1 MADSLPSTPPPR
13 VPDRRDDVHH
23 VRDVEYE
30 STQPLSLSSPGEQR
44 EFGDDILDTKDSEAN
59 ISTASFT
66 TDDEQHCKIN
76 LDARTGF
83 VAWKD
88 DDQEEHHTSEL
99 RIDLHMDTAER
110 QALFALRG
118 YIHLKNSNKQTNIA
132 LFIYPE
138 MIQSIGHSR
147 TRPPIHTMQEGLGH
161 HSIALHFTMSRPP
174 SLVAPEGSPL
184 EAKNRYQGILN
195 DMKSLGTVRQFTVY
209 LNILNLELEA
219 REPLA
224 LLPSVFSSARPF
236 GLIRTDEKRASLD
249 TLFHSAPGQLIDL
262 GQAAVP
268 AGASLGQTLD
278 EMAEQTA
285 AEPTG
290 VIPPPYPKN
299 GSSENAPGY
308 PAPIG
313 RKRRISAS
321 VSPVATTIIRT
332 TESRGP
338 DESVQPPSVTGS
350 HLQSPNQFST
360 PTDRKRRCTSELLSR
375 SPSDKH
381 ILLAIRRVLDRTAN
395 LDSRVK
401 QVEKLITECLN
412 TDSTCRYDTEEVEH
426 IIGHMNDRIDDQ
438 MYDVRRELEGALLTQ
453 TEEWVAETVE
463 SVHEELRKEIEDE
476 WVRDILQDMTVKV
489 EKMVKSEVL
498 KDVAQA
504 VKVMKKA
511 RAYKEDV
518 KPTTTTTTTTTTRK
532 RRMSNTTAS
541 STQSTATSTTKQP
554 PFSAPSSRSSPP
566 SLLSGAKE
574 LHAAMQDIQKR
585 YSAKISTEEMM
596 RVLDFLSEANSF
608 TAVKYLACSSELR
621 WLYVQR
627 WAKVKVKE
635 DE

>member
-13 VPDRRDDVHH
+13 VPDRRDEVHH

-30 STQPLSLSSPGEQR
+30 STQPLSLFSQGEQR
-44 EFGDDILDTKDSEAN
+44 ELGDDILDTKDSEAN

-66 TDDEQHCKIN
+66 TDDEQHCRID

-88 DDQEEHHTSEL
+88 DNQEEHHTSEL
-99 RIDLHMDTAER
+99 RIDLYMDTAER
-110 QALFALRG
+110 QALFALHG
-118 YIHLKNSNKQTNIA
+118 YPLLKGSNKKTNLI

-138 MIQSIGHSR
+138 MIQSIGLAR
-147 TRPPIHTMQEGLGH
+147 TRPPIPTVQEAYDHG
-161 HSIALHFTMSRPP
+161 SIALHFTMSRPP
-174 SLVAPEGSPL
+174 SLVAPRGSPL

-219 REPLA
+219 REQLV
-224 LLPSVFSSARPF
+224 LLPSVFSSAHPF

-249 TLFHSAPGQLIDL
+249 TLFHSAPGQVIDL

-268 AGASLGQTLD
+268 AGASLGQTLA
-278 EMAEQTA
+278 EMAEETA

-308 PAPIG
+308 PAPVG
-313 RKRRISAS
+313 RKRRTSES
-321 VSPVATTIIRT
+321 VSPVATIIIRT

-350 HLQSPNQFST
+350 HPQSPNEFST
-360 PTDRKRRCTSELLSR
+360 PTHRKRRCTSELLSR
-375 SPSDKH
+375 SPSDEH

-395 LDSRVK
+395 LDNRVK

-412 TDSTCRYDTEEVEH
+412 IDSTCRYDTEEAEH

-504 VKVMKKA
+504 VKVVKNA
-511 RAYKEDV
+511 RAYKEDGV
-518 KPTTTTTTTTTTRK
+518 KPTTTTTTRK
-532 RRMSNTTAS
+532 RRMSSTTAS

-596 RVLDFLSEANSF
+596 RVLDFLSDANSY

-635 DE
+635 D